1 MRKKSGQRSTPDN
14 PAYVPIRILLNAE
27 KWVATLQRY
36 RVSFDSLVVE
46 SLCQEFGCTAR
57 TAPTGHEPLLNFR
70 AANLGLGIRKRS
82 LGFGPRSKR
91 MANGYFGRG
100 GVGR

>member
-1 MRKKSGQRSTPDN
+1 MRKKSGQRSTPITPRMAHPN
-14 PAYVPIRILLNAE
+14 LAQRRE
-27 KWVATLQRY
+27 MVATLQRY